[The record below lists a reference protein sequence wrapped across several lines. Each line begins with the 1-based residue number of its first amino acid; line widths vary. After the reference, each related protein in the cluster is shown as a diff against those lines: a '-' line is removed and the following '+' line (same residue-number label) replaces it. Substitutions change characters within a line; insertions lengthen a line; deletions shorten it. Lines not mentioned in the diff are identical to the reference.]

1 MKVYLDNAATTPLD
15 PEVIEAML
23 PVMRNDFGNPSSS
36 HAFGRKVKAH
46 IETSRKTI
54 AKLLNVSP
62 AEIIFTS
69 GGTEADN
76 TAIRSSV
83 ELMGVRH
90 IITSPIE
97 HHAVLHTVEELAHS
111 GAVQMH
117 LVNLLPDG
125 HVDLQHLE
133 ALLKSHQNVL
143 VSLMHGNNE
152 VGNLLDIEAVSQL
165 CRQNN
170 ALFHCDT
177 VQTMAHYAFDFKA
190 LDLDFAVGAAHK
202 FNGPKGVGFLYYNK
216 RNKIRPLITGGAQER
231 ELRAGTE
238 NVYGIVGLAKAM
250 EIAYRDLTKKQA
262 HIKGLKNYFIEQVKA
277 EFPSIQFNGDTA
289 GRSLYTVLSLAFPPE
304 VSSDILLFS
313 FDLQGIAVSGGSAC
327 SSGSNTGSHVIRGIG
342 KHLDCAPVRFSF
354 GKHNTKAEVDY
365 VLGFI
370 RSLFEQ
376 SKKKASL

>member
-1 MKVYLDNAATTPLD
+1 MKVYFDNAATTPLD
-15 PEVIEAML
+15 SEVLEAMI

-54 AKLLNVSP
+54 AKLLNVTP

-83 ELMGVRH
+83 ELMGVKH

-97 HHAVLHTVEELAHS
+97 HHAVLHTIEELAHN
-111 GAVQMH
+111 GAIQMH
-117 LVNLLPDG
+117 LVNLFPDG
-125 HVDLQHLE
+125 HVDLEDLSN
-133 ALLKSHQNVL
+133 LLQKHQNVL

-152 VGNLLDIEAVSQL
+152 VGNLLDIEAVSKL
-165 CRQNN
+165 CKQYN

-177 VQTMAHYAFDFKA
+177 VQTMAHYAFDLKA
-190 LDLDFAVGAAHK
+190 LDVDFAVGAAHK

-250 EIAYRDLTKKQA
+250 EIAYRDLEKKQA
-262 HIKGLKNYFIEQVKA
+262 HIKALKNHFIERIRT

-289 GRSLYTVLSLAFPPE
+289 GQSLYTVLSLAFPPE

-327 SSGSNTGSHVIRGIG
+327 SSGSNIGSHVIRGIG
-342 KHLDCAPVRFSF
+342 KHLNCSPVRFSF
-354 GKHNTKAEVDY
+354 GKHNTQAEVDY
-365 VLGFI
+365 VIDFI
-370 RSLFEQ
+370 STLFEQ
-376 SKKKASL
+376 SKNKA

>member
-1 MKVYLDNAATTPLD
+1 MKVYFDNAATTPLD

-83 ELMGVRH
+83 ELMGVKH

-111 GAVQMH
+111 GAVKMH
-117 LVNLLPDG
+117 LVKLLADG

-165 CRQNN
+165 CRLNN

-250 EIAYRDLTKKQA
+250 EIAYRDLTKKQD
-262 HIKGLKNYFIEQVKA
+262 HIKGLKDYFIEQVKA

>member
-1 MKVYLDNAATTPLD
+1 MKVYFDNAATTPLD

-83 ELMGVRH
+83 ELMGVKH

-97 HHAVLHTVEELAHS
+97 HHAVLHTVEELANS

-117 LVNLLPDG
+117 LVQLLPDG

-152 VGNLLDIEAVSQL
+152 VGNLLDIEKVSQL
-165 CRQNN
+165 CRLNN

-250 EIAYRDLTKKQA
+250 EIAYRDLTKKQD
-262 HIKGLKNYFIEQVKA
+262 HIKGLKDYFIEQVKA

>member
-1 MKVYLDNAATTPLD
+1 
-15 PEVIEAML
+15 
-23 PVMRNDFGNPSSS
+23 
-36 HAFGRKVKAH
+36 
-46 IETSRKTI
+46 
-54 AKLLNVSP
+54 
-62 AEIIFTS
+62 
-69 GGTEADN
+69 
-76 TAIRSSV
+76 
-83 ELMGVRH
+83 
-90 IITSPIE
+90 
-97 HHAVLHTVEELAHS
+97 
-111 GAVQMH
+111 MH

-125 HVDLQHLE
+125 HVDLQDLE

-262 HIKGLKNYFIEQVKA
+262 HIKGLKDYFIEQVKA